1 MVCGTGHRQLLTLL
15 AHKMKDFS
23 VIDFFAN
30 LPAPDKSTSACQVL
44 TPVQDAR
51 MLAEAY
57 PAAPD
62 IVQLSML
69 VAHELRDPSADYS
82 FASLPAPDMGGLP
95 PPGLSALSALPY
107 VPAPQQHL
115 QHLQQTQQPHQ
126 RTRKPE
132 MLRDNTVT
140 TGILGG
146 LS

>member
-1 MVCGTGHRQLLTLL
+1 
-15 AHKMKDFS
+15 
-23 VIDFFAN
+23 
-30 LPAPDKSTSACQVL
+30 
-44 TPVQDAR
+44 

-115 QHLQQTQQPHQ
+115 QHPQQTQQPHQ

>member
-1 MVCGTGHRQLLTLL
+1 
-15 AHKMKDFS
+15 
-23 VIDFFAN
+23 
-30 LPAPDKSTSACQVL
+30 
-44 TPVQDAR
+44 

-107 VPAPQQHL
+107 VPRPATASAASTADTTTSPKDAEARDAP
-115 QHLQQTQQPHQ
+115 
-126 RTRKPE
+126 R
-132 MLRDNTVT
+132 
-140 TGILGG
+140 
-146 LS
+146 